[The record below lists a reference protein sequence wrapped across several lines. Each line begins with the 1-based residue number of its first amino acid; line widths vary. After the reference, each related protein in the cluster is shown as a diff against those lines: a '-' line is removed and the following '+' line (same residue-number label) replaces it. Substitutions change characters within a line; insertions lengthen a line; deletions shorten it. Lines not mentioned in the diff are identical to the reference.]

1 MCTSF
6 FHESLPASD
15 YAVCASGIL
24 AKGTK
29 HSQFFRSRSNYD
41 KFLGYCLRIS
51 KSPQIKVARL
61 AQEALLAWFDTLEGE
76 GAAKTW
82 FRDNWLG
89 ARGFWTAADAGYA
102 GSWNN
107 CAFEATWRW
116 LKQNCCV
123 AGRNGPFHIVLAITL
138 DYFKLRTKEHERRLT
153 ELGTPNT
160 IPSLPEFTNEIW
172 GRAYAVDR
180 NAMDL
185 IYLMHTDAGGDDRIH
200 TGRDDRIQEVLDMC
214 NSRKIHHLSALI
226 SFNEEMNAP
235 VIPYPAQG
243 VSRILM
249 PTPSLLRFLY
259 DEEMTDENDRRKG
272 QR

>member
-1 MCTSF
+1 M
-6 FHESLPASD
+6 
-15 YAVCASGIL
+15 
-24 AKGTK
+24 
-29 HSQFFRSRSNYD
+29 
-41 KFLGYCLRIS
+41 
-51 KSPQIKVARL
+51 
-61 AQEALLAWFDTLEGE
+61 
-76 GAAKTW
+76 
-82 FRDNWLG
+82 G
-89 ARGFWTAADAGYA
+89 ARGVWTAADAGYA

-107 CAFEATWRW
+107 CAFESTWRW

-123 AGRNGPFHIVLAITL
+123 AGRNGPFHIVLAMTL
-138 DYFKLRTKEHERRLT
+138 DHFKLKSKDHERGLA

-185 IYLMHTDAGGDDRIH
+185 IYLTSPHGGDDRIH
-200 TGRDDRIQEVLDMC
+200 SGGADRIQEVLDMC
-214 NSRKIHHLSALI
+214 TARKLHHLSALI

-259 DEEMTDENDRRKG
+259 DETTTDEMRTEVRVVFLMSPLG
-272 QR
+272 SIIIFCL